1 MSLCVA
7 RRQVKNV
14 LVESNQVISE
24 QRDTSWKRVGI
35 FLIVLSLG
43 GMASVA
49 KSLDLL
55 AGLIVQIENE
65 VGGDIVLHL
74 AVSVCL
80 GVSACWAGMT
90 TRKKRSVFYFSGRQV
105 MLIVLSISLVSLDEL
120 MQFFISTRTFSVYD
134 WLANMVGLFIG
145 IGIYQLFS
153 IYRIKQQLS
162 A

>member
-1 MSLCVA
+1 MSLCAA

-14 LVESNQVISE
+14 LVESNQVIPE
-24 QRDTSWKRVGI
+24 QKDTSWKRVGI

-43 GMASVA
+43 GMASLA

-55 AGLIVQIENE
+55 VGLIVQVENE

-74 AVSVCL
+74 VVSVCL
-80 GVSACWAGMT
+80 GFSACWAGMT
-90 TRKKRSVFYFSGRQV
+90 TRQKRYFFYFSGRQA
-105 MLIVLSISLVSLDEL
+105 MLILLSVSLVSLDEV
-120 MQFFISTRTFSVYD
+120 MQFFISTRTFSVFD